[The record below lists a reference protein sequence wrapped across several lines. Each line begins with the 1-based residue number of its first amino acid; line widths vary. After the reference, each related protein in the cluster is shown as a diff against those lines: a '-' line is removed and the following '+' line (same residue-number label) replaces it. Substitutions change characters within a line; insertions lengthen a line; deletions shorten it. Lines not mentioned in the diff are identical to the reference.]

1 MITEKHRKKTW
12 LDPVKLFGLFPR
24 ANLLYHASLAAF
36 AICNGILLIV
46 SKVDPAI
53 LSSWIKLSQP
63 VTASIA
69 HVFPAIDWAAGEL
82 EKSGGGDLI
91 PAVRN
96 VLAFDFILFLL
107 FQILIILASLLDLG
121 QYRMRI
127 CAGVDALIL
136 ATSRSLLWFV
146 VVYGLF
152 TATIAVHIYLEIGV
166 RPFGFSLQTNYVYFA
181 FDFLALDAAV
191 AASVVITILHYLRRR
206 SAT

>member
-1 MITEKHRKKTW
+1 MTAAKQRKKTW
-12 LDPVKLFGLFPR
+12 LDPLKLFQLFPL
-24 ANLLYHASLAAF
+24 ANLVFHASLAAF

-46 SKVDPAI
+46 SKIDPVF
-53 LSSWIKLSQP
+53 LLSWIKLSQS

-69 HVFPAIDWAAGEL
+69 HVFPAINWATGEL
-82 EKSGGGDLI
+82 ERGAGGDFI
-91 PAVRN
+91 PAIRN
-96 VLAFDFILFLL
+96 VLALDFILFLV
-107 FQILIILASLLDLG
+107 FQILIVLASFLDLG

-136 ATSRSLLWFV
+136 ATSRPLLWFV
-146 VVYGLF
+146 VVYGVF
-152 TATIAVHIYLEIGV
+152 TATIAVHIYLGIGV
-166 RPFGFSLQTNYVYFA
+166 RPFVFSLQTNYIYFA